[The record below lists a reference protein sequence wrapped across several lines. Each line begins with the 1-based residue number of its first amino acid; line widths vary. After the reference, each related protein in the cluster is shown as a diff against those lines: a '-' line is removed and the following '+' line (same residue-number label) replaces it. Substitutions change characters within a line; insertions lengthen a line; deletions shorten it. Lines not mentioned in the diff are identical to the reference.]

1 MADDENSASSYT
13 VSSNDLFCMHLAII
27 LGHGSVD
34 HGLTK
39 AYCQI
44 LSVNRDFNVS

>member
-13 VSSNDLFCMHLAII
+13 VSSNDLFCMHLAI

-39 AYCQI
+39 AHCQI